1 MKRDEIDVW
10 IGEVEENP
18 NFANIQRVKIVDYVL
33 KQHGYDIDSMVWQK
47 MIVENWRRDQEPSAE
62 N

>member
-1 MKRDEIDVW
+1 MKRDEVDVW
-10 IGEVEENP
+10 VGEVEENP
-18 NFANIQRVKIVDYVL
+18 NFADIHRVKIVDYVL
-33 KQHGYDIDSMVWQK
+33 KQHGYDIDAMIWQK